1 MIQRKAMTAM
11 NTLAAIGP
19 DLSEMPRL
27 DDGMVNIRELIR
39 TMAEALVNEIMD
51 AQAEDACADG
61 NQRNGY
67 RDRALVTSV
76 GVINLRI
83 PKLRRGSYFPEDL
96 LVRYS
101 RVDRAVIAAVSEMV
115 TCGVSTRKVEKVA
128 SALGV
133 DRMSASQ
140 VSRICES
147 LDAAVADLQER
158 DLSGVAFPYVW
169 VDATYLKCRDAGHVS
184 SCALVTAIGAGSD
197 GYRRVL
203 GLGAVDTES
212 YAGWLSFLRS
222 LRERGVAGV
231 ACVTSDAHEGLR
243 RAIEEVFPGAAW
255 QRCVVHLMRNAA
267 SCAPSRQRRA
277 AVLAILHAVFDE
289 RDPSL
294 VRELYHLACEKIA
307 GFCQRAADLLEDA
320 EADAL
325 AYLDFPYGHHR
336 RLRTNNVQ
344 ERANRELKRRSR
356 VVQVFPSR
364 KSLVRM
370 LGAVFA
376 EMDEDWAARRWFT
389 EESIALALSP
399 SEGAVPPPAYEGT
412 AADHARRIIEVVM
425 ADNPVV
431 RKVA

>member
-1 MIQRKAMTAM
+1 MRWRDWREAGAQS
-11 NTLAAIGP
+11 AIIT
-19 DLSEMPRL
+19 
-27 DDGMVNIRELIR
+27 V
-39 TMAEALVNEIMD
+39 AL
-51 AQAEDACADG
+51 
-61 NQRNGY
+61 
-67 RDRALVTSV
+67 T
-76 GVINLRI
+76 
-83 PKLRRGSYFPEDL
+83 
-96 LVRYS
+96 
-101 RVDRAVIAAVSEMV
+101 
-115 TCGVSTRKVEKVA
+115 
-128 SALGV
+128 
-133 DRMSASQ
+133 
-140 VSRICES
+140 
-147 LDAAVADLQER
+147 
-158 DLSGVAFPYVW
+158 
-169 VDATYLKCRDAGHVS
+169 

>member
-1 MIQRKAMTAM
+1 MTAM

-19 DLSEMPRL
+19 DLSEMPRF

-222 LRERGVAGV
+222 LRESAGWP
-231 ACVTSDAHEGLR
+231 AS
-243 RAIEEVFPGAAW
+243 RA
-255 QRCVVHLMRNAA
+255 
-267 SCAPSRQRRA
+267 
-277 AVLAILHAVFDE
+277 
-289 RDPSL
+289 
-294 VRELYHLACEKIA
+294 
-307 GFCQRAADLLEDA
+307 
-320 EADAL
+320 
-325 AYLDFPYGHHR
+325 
-336 RLRTNNVQ
+336 
-344 ERANRELKRRSR
+344 
-356 VVQVFPSR
+356 
-364 KSLVRM
+364 
-370 LGAVFA
+370 
-376 EMDEDWAARRWFT
+376 
-389 EESIALALSP
+389 
-399 SEGAVPPPAYEGT
+399 
-412 AADHARRIIEVVM
+412 
-425 ADNPVV
+425 
-431 RKVA
+431 

>member
-1 MIQRKAMTAM
+1 MTAV

-19 DLSEMPRL
+19 DLSEMPRF

-197 GYRRVL
+197 GVSATAKSAERATLSRRRRPRFPAGGATALWPPALPRAAAQGALDRGVVEVRGPDLNLQRRGAL
-203 GLGAVDTES
+203 GVPGRDRPARDLPSAE
-212 YAGWLSFLRS
+212 
-222 LRERGVAGV
+222 LREPDRHRDVLCAERGQPPRGVRGPHD
-231 ACVTSDAHEGLR
+231 CPLSGS
-243 RAIEEVFPGAAW
+243 PSPS
-255 QRCVVHLMRNAA
+255 AA
-267 SCAPSRQRRA
+267 SASRSFMR
-277 AVLAILHAVFDE
+277 
-289 RDPSL
+289 
-294 VRELYHLACEKIA
+294 
-307 GFCQRAADLLEDA
+307 
-320 EADAL
+320 
-325 AYLDFPYGHHR
+325 
-336 RLRTNNVQ
+336 
-344 ERANRELKRRSR
+344 
-356 VVQVFPSR
+356 
-364 KSLVRM
+364 
-370 LGAVFA
+370 
-376 EMDEDWAARRWFT
+376 
-389 EESIALALSP
+389 
-399 SEGAVPPPAYEGT
+399 
-412 AADHARRIIEVVM
+412 
-425 ADNPVV
+425 
-431 RKVA
+431 